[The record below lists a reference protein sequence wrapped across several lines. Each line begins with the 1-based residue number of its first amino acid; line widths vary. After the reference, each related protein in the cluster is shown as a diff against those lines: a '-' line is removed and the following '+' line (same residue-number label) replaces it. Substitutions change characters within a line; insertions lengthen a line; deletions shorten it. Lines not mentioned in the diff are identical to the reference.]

1 MKCKIFIL
9 SVIFLFS
16 LSIIYALDYTIP
28 PNTYSIQSGDFDN
41 DGDNDIVVGHINQ
54 DIYQS
59 LIKNIGNGEFEIAEK
74 LTSDETRSFYLFF
87 TIDENCL
94 ADFLIQNEYSDL
106 IIFYDS
112 DFNNPYF
119 YDIQQQLGLKSVTYG
134 DFDGDDDF
142 DLVFS
147 SYGVGYDNLWG
158 VIYNL
163 GNREFSMPV
172 WYVCPNQAGNAGFD
186 QLECHDIDDNGYDD
200 IIAFSFANTYIYYFS
215 EDGFMVDSLDYQIT
229 SSGMTSA
236 DFDNDND
243 YDIIITH
250 WPTMTQ
256 DNLKIYE
263 NVGNQNFTLH
273 NYYCETLWAEPISC
287 ELNNDDLFD
296 IVTVGDEIKKYYN
309 EGNLQFSEI
318 SIQDYPDYGESWV
331 ESSFS
336 DFDGNGTQDVA
347 IIRYGIDV
355 NNLTI
360 LYNEGD
366 GNFIEEPVSVDNHQI
381 HIPRYYVSNYPNPFK
396 KETVILYTL
405 PVHVSNPVI
414 EIFNIKGEK
423 IKSLNLGVNNVIWD
437 GTDNYHKTVSSGIYF
452 YQVISD
458 DYMSKTKQMLLLK

>member
-1 MKCKIFIL
+1 
-9 SVIFLFS
+9 
-16 LSIIYALDYTIP
+16 
-28 PNTYSIQSGDFDN
+28 
-41 DGDNDIVVGHINQ
+41 
-54 DIYQS
+54 
-59 LIKNIGNGEFEIAEK
+59 
-74 LTSDETRSFYLFF
+74 
-87 TIDENCL
+87 
-94 ADFLIQNEYSDL
+94 
-106 IIFYDS
+106 
-112 DFNNPYF
+112 
-119 YDIQQQLGLKSVTYG
+119 
-134 DFDGDDDF
+134 
-142 DLVFS
+142 
-147 SYGVGYDNLWG
+147 

-172 WYVCPNQAGNAGFD
+172 WYVCPNQASNAGFY

-200 IIAFSFANTYIYYFS
+200 IIAYTNEETYLYYSYGNYF
-215 EDGFMVDSLDYQIT
+215 ELDSLNCYAPNG
-229 SSGMTSA
+229 GMVSE

-250 WPTMTQ
+250 WPGSTQ
-256 DNLKIYE
+256 SHFLIYE
-263 NVGNQNFTLH
+263 NAADNQFFLHDVTYNDTWGQPISVDINGDGLDDVVNVGNINGIGIFY
-273 NYYCETLWAEPISC
+273 NVGNME
-287 ELNNDDLFD
+287 FD
-296 IVTVGDEIKKYYN
+296 EAVYESVE
-309 EGNLQFSEI
+309 S
-318 SIQDYPDYGESWV
+318 YGEDYFRA
-331 ESSFS
+331 SFS

-347 IIRYGIDV
+347 IIRYGIEV
-355 NNLTI
+355 NNITI

-458 DYMSKTKQMLLLK
+458 DL